1 MRTLAHEGKGKLL
14 PANVRNREPDRIPIA
29 AVGKMRA
36 CRGVA
41 KIAKIADMI
50 IGGTRFAAGGTAVAS
65 PSGTQRQTRRMRPR
79 AIADNFKRHKKWA
92 SQAVPSEISHCIA
105 ARSVNAVI

>member
-41 KIAKIADMI
+41 KIAKIADVI
-50 IGGTRFAAGGTAVAS
+50 IGGTQFAARRSAVPIPPCS
-65 PSGTQRQTRRMRPR
+65 QRQTGRMRPR
-79 AIADNFKRHKKWA
+79 AIANNFKRHEKWA
-92 SQAVPSEISHCIA
+92 SQAVSLRDQPLY
-105 ARSVNAVI
+105 RGT